1 MRAINPQQRA
11 AATPSDATR
20 NRAATR
26 GFGALDFGALLRGG
40 TLFFAAALL
49 FGSALFSPL
58 TAPSASAQEISASEE
73 PAPETGYPI
82 GSYSE
87 GIYSDTI
94 SASSDTPQDDEPRVE
109 KIASRPFDF
118 SLTGTGDGLEG
129 TRAGQTIS
137 GINADAYDYNQ
148 SGQNQFIVP
157 KAALSDDSIVVSGD
171 AGWKSASNGDGEEVY
186 ILAGHC
192 RVQQGESSA
201 EGPRGVVR
209 VIPDPN
215 GDSKS
220 VILYLEKENQWEP
233 FDLKLSTSYLA
244 AHATETAWQ
253 GTFRTSGSVDVQ
265 IADRGSDQLNPEEIY
280 ARALAMEKSAP
291 ADAGIPD
298 TQGAAIL
305 STDQPDGGWEETHN
319 AELTSSVDRLKSFRD
334 IKPEDMAFRRI
345 RLMSRYDRDLNLQ
358 RETDPTNPSRD
369 RYVIS
374 GGFILMIEGITAK
387 SEPVSDVIDISA
399 DRAVIWADGID
410 LQQGGLQNKDLD
422 LELYV
427 EGDIIFREGERVIY
441 AQKMYYD
448 AKNLVGLIK
457 DTEMVIPVPDSP
469 GGYFRINAETISQN
483 DADTLT
489 ATDAWVSTSTM
500 GQPTY
505 RLQSNSL
512 TAEFRKTPLYDSATG
527 APAIN
532 AETGKQEYRND
543 SYVIAENNFVALENV
558 PVFYWP
564 WMSMNMKNKSLY
576 LRRLEVAHDSTFG
589 TQVRTGWNP
598 YQIFNIKKC
607 SENTDWVIDL
617 DYLSKRGFGHGTTYS
632 YNVDSLFGCQTQA
645 IGVAN
650 YYGVYDRG
658 TDNLGLGR
666 RNDPF
671 PHKYRYRGIWK
682 HKQRFDLPDC
692 LEQYLPDS
700 CCCKDSSCCSGWELT
715 AQVGKSSDR
724 NYLREYFEEE
734 WFTDSNPETS
744 LELKKT
750 TDNWSM
756 GVTAS
761 VMTDKF
767 YTGTNELPKFSHF
780 LLGQNLCC
788 NKLLWYEHTKLGLYQ
803 FKTTESPFSQQD
815 QDYFRYLN
823 WELASS
829 ATDNTA
835 LGTGSDRLSATSFN
849 LATRHELDLPLAVG
863 PGKITPY
870 ALGEYA
876 FWGKGY
882 YKNNINRLY
891 GRTGL
896 RADLPVWKVDND
908 ITSDMWYLNGI
919 AHKMNFGVDAFIA
932 GANRGLDELIH
943 FDQIDDWQVQDF
955 RRQYSVTSFT
965 NSYSPYQD
973 SIPVRFDERYYALRE
988 GVLGGMVSSPSSE
1001 IAGDMTQIRLDW
1013 LNRWQTK
1020 RGPVGNRHIID
1031 WITLDTGMSLYPKKE
1046 QDYGEFIGLADYDL
1060 RWHVGDRFSV
1070 LSSGLFDFFDSGQKI
1085 IRAGVMSKRP
1095 GVSSFYLGVDR
1106 LGGPISTTY
1115 LNAAVNYR
1123 MSQKWAAS
1131 LSNSYDL
1138 ADHRNIGQEL
1148 GISRIG
1154 ESFIWTLKLSNNQS
1168 KKDWGIGL
1176 NVLPIFIY
1184 NNEKFE
1190 EDVLGFG
1197 QM

>member
-1 MRAINPQQRA
+1 MVGDLKETATRRRTA
-11 AATPSDATR
+11 AAPPVVRRTR
-20 NRAATR
+20 ALAR
-26 GFGALDFGALLRGG
+26 GFGARAFGRPSGRGAAL
-40 TLFFAAALL
+40 FAAALL
-49 FGSALFSPL
+49 FGLALLALPA
-58 TAPSASAQEISASEE
+58 APDAAAQDL
-73 PAPETGYPI
+73 PAAGALMPESGYGTP
-82 GSYSE
+82 SYSE
-87 GIYSDTI
+87 GIYSDTVN
-94 SASSDTPQDDEPRVE
+94 AFNDTHDAAGPRIE
-109 KIASRPFDF
+109 KIAGRPFDF
-118 SLTGTGDGLEG
+118 TLTGTGNG
-129 TRAGQTIS
+129 TETPRLPQAAAGIDA
-137 GINADAYDYNQ
+137 GAYDYNQ

-157 KAALSDDSIVVSGD
+157 KASLSGEPITVSGE
-171 AGWKSASNGDGEEVY
+171 AGWKGAANGDGEEVY

-209 VIPDPN
+209 VISDP
-215 GDSKS
+215 GGGTKS
-220 VILYLEKENQWEP
+220 VVLYLEKENQWEP
-233 FDLKLSTSYLA
+233 FDLKLNSSYLA

-253 GTFRTSGSVDVQ
+253 GTFRTSGEVSIQ
-265 IADRGSDQLNPEEIY
+265 IASRGSGELNPEEIY
-280 ARALAMEKSAP
+280 TRALAMEKSAP
-291 ADAGIPD
+291 AAAGLPDAAPAGQSADGWTD
-298 TQGAAIL
+298 THTAA
-305 STDQPDGGWEETHN
+305 
-319 AELTSSVDRLKSFRD
+319 LTSSAERLEAARGAT
-334 IKPEDMAFRRI
+334 PENMAFRRI
-345 RLMSRYDRDLNLQ
+345 RLMSRYDRDLNAR
-358 RETDPTNPSRD
+358 READPTNPSRD

-374 GGFILMIEGITAK
+374 GGFILMIEGITAQNQV
-387 SEPVSDVIDISA
+387 VSDVIDISA

-410 LQQGGLQNKDLD
+410 LLQGGNQSKDLD

-427 EGDIIFREGERVIY
+427 EGDIIFREGERVVY

-448 AKNLVGLIK
+448 AKNHVGLIK
-457 DTEMVIPVPDSP
+457 DTEMVVPVPDSP
-469 GGYFRINAETISQN
+469 GGYFRINAETIAQN
-483 DADTLT
+483 DSDTFR
-489 ATDAWVSTSTM
+489 ATNAWVSTSTM

-505 RLQSNSL
+505 RLQSNAL
-512 TAEFRKTPLYDSATG
+512 TAEFRKTPLYDSATS
-527 APAIN
+527 APAYD
-532 AETGKQEYRND
+532 AETGERLYRND

-564 WMSMNMKNKSLY
+564 WMSMNMQNKSLY
-576 LRRLEVAHDSTFG
+576 LRRFEVAHDSTFG

-607 SENTDWVIDL
+607 SENTDWTIDL
-617 DYLSKRGFGHGTTYS
+617 DYLSQRGFGHGTTYT
-632 YNVDSLFGCQTQA
+632 YNVDSFLGCSSQA
-645 IGVAN
+645 LGVAN

-666 RNDPF
+666 RDDPF

-682 HKQRFDLPDC
+682 HKQRFDLPDE
-692 LEQYLPDS
+692 LERFLPDC
-700 CCCKDSSCCSGWELT
+700 CCCKNSSCCSGWELT

-761 VMTDKF
+761 VLTDKF

-788 NKLLWYEHTKLGLYQ
+788 SKLLWYEHTKLGLYN
-803 FKTTESPFSQQD
+803 FRTTDIPYSDQD
-815 QDYFRYLN
+815 RDYFRYLN
-823 WELASS
+823 WELTGAS
-829 ATDNTA
+829 TDNTA
-835 LGTGSDRLSATSFN
+835 TGIGTETFSATSFN
-849 LATRHELDLPLAVG
+849 LSTRHEVDLPLAVG

-876 FWGKGY
+876 FWGEGY
-882 YKNNINRLY
+882 YKKNINRLY
-891 GRTGL
+891 GRTGV

-908 ITSDMWYLNGI
+908 ITSDTWYLNGI
-919 AHKMNFGVDAFIA
+919 AHKMNFGVDAYIA
-932 GANRGLDELIH
+932 GANRSLDELIH

-955 RRQYSVTSFT
+955 RRQYSVTSFS
-965 NSYSPYQD
+965 NSYSPYRD

-988 GVLGGMVSSPSSE
+988 GVLSGMVSSPSSE
-1001 IAGDMTQIRLDW
+1001 IAGDMTQVRLDW

-1031 WITLDTGMSLYPKKE
+1031 WITLDTGVSLYPKKD
-1046 QDYGEFIGLADYDL
+1046 QDYGKFIGLADYDA
-1060 RWHVGDRFSV
+1060 RWHVGDRFSI

-1115 LNAAVNYR
+1115 LNAAINYR

-1138 ADHRNIGQEL
+1138 AESRNIGQEV

-1184 NNEKFE
+1184 NNKKFE
-1190 EDVLGFG
+1190 EDILGFG